1 MSRILAAVATL
12 GAALALVSGAT
23 AATTTGRL
31 TATDGPGFTI
41 TMSAKTVKH
50 GIYVITIHDRSSIH
64 DFHLTGPGL
73 NKATSVAAV
82 KTYTWKVTLKKGTY
96 KFVCDPHKTIMHGVL
111 KVTQDTPG
119 RGLPRVGGPGYGN
132 SNEATGL
139 RPGQPKETWSVVPSQ
154 VTSVRTTTAATN
166 ASVRRRGIGR
176 RV

>member
-12 GAALALVSGAT
+12 GAALALASGAT
-23 AATTTGRL
+23 AAGTTGRL

-64 DFHLTGPGL
+64 NFHLTGPGL
-73 NKATSVAAV
+73 NKLTSVAAV

-111 KVTQDTPG
+111 KVT
-119 RGLPRVGGPGYGN
+119 
-132 SNEATGL
+132 
-139 RPGQPKETWSVVPSQ
+139 
-154 VTSVRTTTAATN
+154 
-166 ASVRRRGIGR
+166 
-176 RV
+176 